1 VCLLADKG
9 IEWSVG
15 RHTDDPTDYRYGTN
29 VTATVGAAPGTARTS
44 PSPTDAGRVVSHA
57 ETQTACCA
65 AGEPAPGPVAP
76 EEYQRLLPGLQLVPL
91 ALKHVLCE
99 ARSFIEYAYFP
110 NRGVVSALTVMEDG
124 RAIEVATIGDEGMVG
139 LPLLVGAKTTANRV
153 IVQVPGEA
161 LRMAEDVLR
170 EEVSRDSPL
179 RRLLVLYHTAF
190 LAQVSQAVAC
200 NGLHS
205 VHQRCCRWLLMTQ
218 DRAHSDVFPMTHE
231 FLAEMLGVRRSTV
244 SEVLEPFQEK
254 GLIHYRRG
262 KCTVLDREGLK
273 AGSCECYRRINEEF
287 VRLFG

>member
-1 VCLLADKG
+1 
-9 IEWSVG
+9 
-15 RHTDDPTDYRYGTN
+15 
-29 VTATVGAAPGTARTS
+29 
-44 PSPTDAGRVVSHA
+44 
-57 ETQTACCA
+57 
-65 AGEPAPGPVAP
+65 
-76 EEYQRLLPGLQLVPL
+76 
-91 ALKHVLCE
+91 
-99 ARSFIEYAYFP
+99 
-110 NRGVVSALTVMEDG
+110 MEDG

-161 LRMAEDVLR
+161 LRMAADVLR
-170 EEVSRDSPL
+170 EEVSRDSAL
-179 RRLLVLYHTAF
+179 RRLMILYHTAF

-205 VHQRCCRWLLMTQ
+205 VYQRCCRWLLMTQ

-254 GLIHYRRG
+254 GLIRSSRG
-262 KCTVLDREGLK
+262 KLTVLDREGLA
-273 AGSCECYRRINEEF
+273 AGACECYRRINEQF

>member
-1 VCLLADKG
+1 MPKIKPLAAPPGNRLLA
-9 IEWSVG
+9 
-15 RHTDDPTDYRYGTN
+15 RLP
-29 VTATVGAAPGTARTS
+29 
-44 PSPTDAGRVVSHA
+44 
-57 ETQTACCA
+57 
-65 AGEPAPGPVAP
+65 P
-76 EEYQRLLPGLQLVPL
+76 EEYQRLRPRLQLVPL

-99 ARSFIEYAYFP
+99 ARSSIDYAYFP

-139 LPLLVGAKTTANRV
+139 LQLLVGAKTTSNRL

-170 EEVSRDSPL
+170 EEVSRDSAL

-190 LAQVSQAVAC
+190 LAQISQAVAC

-254 GLIHYRRG
+254 GLIRYSRG
-262 KCTVLDREGLK
+262 KCTVVDRDGLK
-273 AGSCECYRRINEEF
+273 AGSCECYQRINEEF
-287 VRLFG
+287 ERLFG

>member
-1 VCLLADKG
+1 MSKSKPPAAPRGNRLLARLPPKD
-9 IEWSVG
+9 
-15 RHTDDPTDYRYGTN
+15 
-29 VTATVGAAPGTARTS
+29 
-44 PSPTDAGRVVSHA
+44 
-57 ETQTACCA
+57 
-65 AGEPAPGPVAP
+65 
-76 EEYQRLLPGLQLVPL
+76 YQRLLPGLQVVPL
-91 ALKHVLCE
+91 ALKHVLFE
-99 ARSFIEYAYFP
+99 ARSAIDCAYFP

-139 LPLLVGAKTTANRV
+139 LPLLVGAKTTANRM

-161 LRMAEDVLR
+161 MRMAADVLR

-190 LAQVSQAVAC
+190 QTQVSQAVAC

-205 VHQRCCRWLLMTQ
+205 VYQRCCRWLLMTQ

-254 GLIHYRRG
+254 GLIRYGRG
-262 KCTVLDREGLK
+262 KITVLDRKGLK
-273 AGSCECYRRINEEF
+273 AGTCECYLRINEEF
-287 VRLFG
+287 ERLFG

>member
-1 VCLLADKG
+1 MSEDQ
-9 IEWSVG
+9 
-15 RHTDDPTDYRYGTN
+15 
-29 VTATVGAAPGTARTS
+29 TAR
-44 PSPTDAGRVVSHA
+44 
-57 ETQTACCA
+57 CA
-65 AGEPAPGPVAP
+65 AGNRLLARLPPD
-76 EEYQRLLPGLQLVPL
+76 EYQRLLPRLQLVPL
-91 ALKHVLCE
+91 ELKHVLYE
-99 ARSFIEYAYFP
+99 ARSSIDYAYFP

-139 LPLLVGAKTTANRV
+139 LPLLVGAKITANRV
-153 IVQVPGEA
+153 IVQVPGDA

-231 FLAEMLGVRRSTV
+231 LLAEMLGVRRSTV
-244 SEVLEPFQEK
+244 SEVLEPLKETRLDTIQPGEIHRPRPGGSEGRFLRVLPGDHRGIRAIVRLSTK
-254 GLIHYRRG
+254 GKAQDQSRDSSRGFPVCRKAYRRLCEPPVG
-262 KCTVLDREGLK
+262 KNITM
-273 AGSCECYRRINEEF
+273 SW
-287 VRLFG
+287 

>member
-1 VCLLADKG
+1 M
-9 IEWSVG
+9 
-15 RHTDDPTDYRYGTN
+15 
-29 VTATVGAAPGTARTS
+29 
-44 PSPTDAGRVVSHA
+44 
-57 ETQTACCA
+57 
-65 AGEPAPGPVAP
+65 
-76 EEYQRLLPGLQLVPL
+76 
-91 ALKHVLCE
+91 KHVLFK
-99 ARSFIEYAYFP
+99 ARSPIDYAYFP

-139 LPLLVGAKTTANRV
+139 LPLLVGGKTTANRV

-161 LRMAEDVLR
+161 VRMAEDVLR
-170 EEVSRDSPL
+170 DEVSRDSPL
-179 RRLLVLYHTAF
+179 RQVLVLYHTAF

-254 GLIHYRRG
+254 GLIRYSQGEMHRPRPGGPKGWFLRVLPEDQRG
-262 KCTVLDREGLK
+262 IR
-273 AGSCECYRRINEEF
+273 AF
-287 VRLFG
+287 VRLNTKGRLMSDGGISPEPFLSVG